1 MDPEGYY
8 ARLGVA
14 PTASH
19 AAITAAFRRRARVL
33 HPDVPGTGN
42 ADSFIRLRQAYDVL
56 GDEVARARYDRL
68 ARTGIGTAHG
78 GARRDEPPP
87 IPDAYDL
94 PPMPDLPDLPVQERT
109 LRRGVVA
116 GLALLAAVSVGELG
130 LHVARMVENAPPG
143 FPVVPARSPAPPSPA
158 PPSPAPPAPAPDAP
172 SAAGL
177 AAAVPAGVPTHY
189 VLPSGGPAPLW
200 RYDEAQ
206 HRYLG
211 AAHLPPFT
219 GVAVLNTPPRDGM
232 VEVQVTEG
240 RGFVDAARLTPGD
253 ARAARRAFCSYNA
266 GPPLVPGEV
275 ILRHGSGEAALAIDN
290 SSGET
295 MVVSLRAPKGA
306 AALRIAAG
314 PGTTTVSG
322 LPAGPYAVDYVSG
335 TLWSRAC
342 GAFVAGQRAWRLPGT
357 VEVAGAA
364 RLAVPA
370 RNAAEVPPDTLP
382 SD

>member
-19 AAITAAFRRRARVL
+19 AAIAAAFRRRARVL

-42 ADSFIRLRQAYDVL
+42 AEAFIRLHKAYEVL
-56 GDEVARARYDRL
+56 GDEAARARYDRQ
-68 ARTGIGTAHG
+68 ARSGIPRTDIDTTPG
-78 GARRDEPPP
+78 GERRDEPPP
-87 IPDAYDL
+87 VPDAYDL

-116 GLALLAAVSVGELG
+116 GLAVLAAVSVGELG
-130 LHVARMVENAPPG
+130 LHVARMIESAPAGFEAVVARGAAPPTVG
-143 FPVVPARSPAPPSPA
+143 
-158 PPSPAPPAPAPDAP
+158 APAPSSAP
-172 SAAGL
+172 AGDGPP
-177 AAAVPAGVPTHY
+177 AAVPAGVPTHY

-206 HRYLG
+206 QRYLG

-232 VEVQVTEG
+232 VEVQVTDG

-253 ARAARRAFCSYNA
+253 ARAARRAFCGYNA

-275 ILRHGSGEAALAIDN
+275 ILRHGTGDAALAIDN
-290 SSGET
+290 GSGDT
-295 MVVSLRAPKGA
+295 LVVSLRAPDGA
-306 AALRIAAG
+306 AALRVAAS
-314 PGTTTVSG
+314 PGATTVNG
-322 LPAGPYAVDYVSG
+322 LPAGSYAVDYVSG

-342 GAFVAGQRAWRLPGT
+342 GAFVAGQRAWRLPDPLRI
-357 VEVAGAA
+357 AGAA
-364 RLAVPA
+364 RLAVPV
-370 RNAAEVPPDTLP
+370 RDAAEVPPDAVP